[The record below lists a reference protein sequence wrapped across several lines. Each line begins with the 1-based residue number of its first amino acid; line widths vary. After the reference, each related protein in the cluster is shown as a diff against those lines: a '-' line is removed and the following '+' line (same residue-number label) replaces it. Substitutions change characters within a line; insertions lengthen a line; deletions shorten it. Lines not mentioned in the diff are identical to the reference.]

1 MRPRLHDPLLILI
14 PCAVL
19 FLLTRLNYTVW
30 PLVWPDEAL
39 FSSPAASLVRDG
51 VFATPVLE
59 GLIPGMDRATLWNSP
74 LFMVLLAGVYTFTG
88 ESLHAA
94 RFLSFLLGCGALGVF
109 FRLVRVFVPHRFLAV
124 LTTTLLAFDPTFQRA
139 ANTARMDMLT
149 VFFFLSA
156 TFMLVRARLLYDQGP
171 AAGVQRRSRQRFAYA
186 GLCVGLA
193 AASHPAAIV
202 LAPIALLFA
211 LPGWRN
217 LLWVGA
223 GTTLPIGAWLVYIV
237 PNFDLF
243 RIQFL
248 PQLAR
253 KPELMQSWSETG
265 GPFVVFASQFGGTK
279 IMMGLAACVFA
290 LVFAIGALR
299 LWRRP
304 AGQVQALYP
313 RIYLS
318 FVAVFGMVLFMSE
331 AWYPVYVTPLL
342 LLTAAIPAT
351 EIGSGSLRR
360 AGLGLAALFFFIAT
374 VALIGRHHFVLGT
387 PAAARA
393 FQTRAVQ
400 VASGCRSV
408 YVRVRPDPYFVLRT
422 VYPDMEVLEF
432 VPGKLQFDAEG
443 GREAYL
449 RKRYDTIHCFLVD
462 PNKSWEPILSRY
474 LDARLGRFTRE
485 TIGRLGPLEPA
496 VLWRRR

>member
-1 MRPRLHDPLLILI
+1 MRPRLHEPLLILI

-74 LFMVLLAGVYTFTG
+74 LFMLLLAGVYAFTG

-94 RFLSFLLGCGALGVF
+94 RLLSFLLGCGALVVF
-109 FRLVRVFVPHRFLAV
+109 FRLVRVFIPHRFLALLV
-124 LTTTLLAFDPTFQRA
+124 TTLLALDPTFQRA
-139 ANTARMDMLT
+139 ANVARMDMLT

-156 TFMLVRARLLYDQGP
+156 LFMLVRARLMYDQGP
-171 AAGVQRRSRQRFAYA
+171 TAGMQRRSRQRFAYA
-186 GLCVGLA
+186 GLCIALGA
-193 AASHPAAIV
+193 TSHPAAIL
-202 LAPIALLFA
+202 LAPVALLFA

-217 LLWVGA
+217 LLWIGA
-223 GTTLPIGAWLVYIV
+223 GTVPPIAVWLTYII
-237 PNFDLF
+237 PNFGLF

-248 PQLAR
+248 SQLTR
-253 KPELMQSWSETG
+253 KKELAQAWAETG
-265 GPFVVFASQFGGTK
+265 GPHIVFASQFGGTK
-279 IMMGLAACVFA
+279 ILMAFAASLFA
-290 LVFAIGALR
+290 LVLAVGAIR
-299 LWRRP
+299 LVRQGH
-304 AGQVQALYP
+304 GQAQALYP

-318 FVAVFGMVLFMSE
+318 FAVVFVMVLFMSE

-342 LLTAAIPAT
+342 LLTAVITAT
-351 EIGSGSLRR
+351 EVGSGAMRR
-360 AGLGLAALFFFIAT
+360 AILPYAALFFFCAT
-374 VALIGRHHFVLGT
+374 VVLIARQHFILRA
-387 PAAARA
+387 PAAVRDFQSRA
-393 FQTRAVQ
+393 IQ
-400 VASGCRSV
+400 VASKCRSV
-408 YVRVRPDPYFVLRT
+408 YLRVRPDPYFLFRN

-432 VPGKLQFDAEG
+432 IPGKLQFDPVG

-449 RKRYDTIHCFLVD
+449 RNRYDSVQCFLLD
-462 PNKSWEPILSRY
+462 QNNSWEPFLSRY
-474 LDARLGRFTRE
+474 LDERFDRFTRE
-485 TIGRLGPLEPA
+485 GIARFGPLEPA